1 MSLKAR
7 LAAAPPIL
15 VAPGVVDGLTGA
27 LAEAAGAEAVYLTGA
42 GIAYG
47 RFGRPDLGLVT
58 MSEVAETI
66 AVLRDRIA
74 LPIIADADTGFG
86 NALNVQRTVRAFER
100 AGANALQIED
110 QTNPKRCG
118 HLAGKSVVPL
128 PEALARICAALDA
141 RGSEETLII
150 ARTDALAVEG
160 FGPALERAHAFA
172 EAGADA
178 IFLDALETEA
188 QMAATV
194 AAFHG
199 RLPVMAN
206 MVEGGRSPARSAAEL
221 EAIGFALVI
230 FPGGIVRA
238 QAATAEAYYAS
249 LLAHGSN
256 APFSDRMLD
265 FAGLNRAL
273 GTEAMLALGD
283 RYGEGAE

>member
-110 QTNPKRCG
+110 QT
-118 HLAGKSVVPL
+118 
-128 PEALARICAALDA
+128 
-141 RGSEETLII
+141 
-150 ARTDALAVEG
+150 
-160 FGPALERAHAFA
+160 
-172 EAGADA
+172 
-178 IFLDALETEA
+178 
-188 QMAATV
+188 
-194 AAFHG
+194 
-199 RLPVMAN
+199 
-206 MVEGGRSPARSAAEL
+206 
-221 EAIGFALVI
+221 
-230 FPGGIVRA
+230 
-238 QAATAEAYYAS
+238 
-249 LLAHGSN
+249 
-256 APFSDRMLD
+256 
-265 FAGLNRAL
+265 
-273 GTEAMLALGD
+273 
-283 RYGEGAE
+283 